1 MELQNP
7 DLAHDKEAEHSAVR
21 VSSMRRRHLPGVLR
35 IEKQVYPRPWTMGL
49 YLGELALPATRI
61 YLAAR
66 INNRVVGYGGVMM
79 NLDEGH
85 ITTLAVD
92 PSLQVHK
99 IGTRLLLILARRAV
113 VRGAT
118 ALTLEVRVTNEAAQ
132 NLYRKF
138 GFAPAG
144 IRKNYYAEINED
156 ALVMWI
162 HDVDHADFAQRLAR
176 IEAALP
182 TPTFWED

>member
-1 MELQNP
+1 MAIEES
-7 DLAHDKEAEHSAVR
+7 EAGRASRSEYSSVR
-21 VSSMRRRHLPGVLR
+21 ISPMRRRHLPGVLR

-66 INNRVVGYGGVMM
+66 IHSRVVGYGGVMM

-85 ITTLAVD
+85 VTTLAVD
-92 PSLQVHK
+92 PSLQSHK
-99 IGTRLLLILARRAV
+99 VGTRLLVLLARRAV
-113 VRGAT
+113 ARGAT

-132 NLYRKF
+132 HLYRTF

-156 ALVMWI
+156 ALVMWV
-162 HDVDHADFAQRLAR
+162 HDVDKAEFAERIAR

-182 TPTFWED
+182 TPTRWEQ